1 MTQKRHLQSS
11 RASTTIAPVSST
23 ESTIADNTREDEAQE
38 SELAD
43 LICELAVTKRDAFTK
58 K

>member
-11 RASTTIAPVSST
+11 RTSITIAPVSST
-23 ESTIADNTREDEAQE
+23 ESTVAYNTREDEAQE

-43 LICELAVTKRDAFTK
+43 LICELAVTMRDAFTK